1 MSPTFEN
8 KEIFLT
14 KNFNYKKDSINRFD
28 VVAVLDPQDNL
39 STLIKRVVALPN
51 ETVEIKEGFIYLNEK
66 KLEDP
71 FGDGSKICFYLVD
84 ENDEHLIEWETGKK
98 VVRNISE
105 KEMTV
110 PENHLWVIGDNRGG
124 SWYGLVKIKEVKG
137 KVLWTY

>member
-71 FGDGSKICFYLVD
+71 FGDG
-84 ENDEHLIEWETGKK
+84 
-98 VVRNISE
+98 
-105 KEMTV
+105 
-110 PENHLWVIGDNRGG
+110 
-124 SWYGLVKIKEVKG
+124 
-137 KVLWTY
+137 VLWQRAVTGRCKQGGFGGEPILWGLR